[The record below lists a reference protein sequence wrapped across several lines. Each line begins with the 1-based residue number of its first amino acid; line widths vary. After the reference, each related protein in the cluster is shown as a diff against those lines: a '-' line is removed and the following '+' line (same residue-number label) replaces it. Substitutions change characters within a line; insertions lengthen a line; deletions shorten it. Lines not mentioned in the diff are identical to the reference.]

1 MKGGTGSR
9 QILTQKVESGERR
22 VGGEGVQ
29 GRPTPRWWGGG
40 ALLAAN
46 CKDRRLLELGINQTS
61 SATPAKQVSS
71 SEIPTKNE
79 INFQNDIRS
88 TSLVVQWLRLC
99 F

>member
-40 ALLAAN
+40 ALATQGQKRA
-46 CKDRRLLELGINQTS
+46 DAQTE
-61 SATPAKQVSS
+61 V
-71 SEIPTKNE
+71 
-79 INFQNDIRS
+79 
-88 TSLVVQWLRLC
+88 
-99 F
+99 